1 VEGHKRPLHT
11 IIPGLM
17 INDQQRISFG
27 IMGGFNQAQAQAQF
41 ISNVVD
47 HGMNVQ
53 AAMDQA
59 RFTKLTFAGCDLN
72 IENRVSPEVRSE
84 LTKRGHQ
91 LKVDGTFSSNVG
103 GGQAIMH
110 DVGTGVNF
118 GGSDARKDGE
128 AIPEPVPMK

>member
-1 VEGHKRPLHT
+1 
-11 IIPGLM
+11 M
-17 INDQQRISFG
+17 ANDRQRISFG

-47 HGMNVQ
+47 HSMNVQ

-72 IENRVSPEVRSE
+72 IENRVSSDVRGE
-84 LTKRGHQ
+84 LTRRGHE
-91 LKVDGTFSSNVG
+91 LKVDGVFSSNVG

-110 DVGTGVNF
+110 DFATGVNF

-128 AIPEPVPMK
+128 AIPEPAPMK